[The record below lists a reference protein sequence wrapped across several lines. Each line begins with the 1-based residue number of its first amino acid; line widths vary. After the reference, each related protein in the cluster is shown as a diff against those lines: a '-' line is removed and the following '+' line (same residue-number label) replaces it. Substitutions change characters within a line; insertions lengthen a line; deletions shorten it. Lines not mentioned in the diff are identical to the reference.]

1 MKPEKQEVVDS
12 NEEFIAIGVPSEW
25 VEPLKA
31 QGYMTVSALQAV
43 NKPGKLANDLNVY
56 MKKKKLDMPGLS
68 PEVVSDW
75 LRSNNEPISKEP
87 DKSPRKVIEGDPFI
101 YIDKKKEAKVSN
113 SIIGVELQKVKHCEA
128 INSKGKPCGIKIL
141 KSEKY
146 CHYHKPSRSKD
157 AENQ

>member
-12 NEEFIAIGVPSEW
+12 NEEFIAIGVPKEW

-31 QGYMTVSALQAV
+31 QGYMTVSALQAIK
-43 NKPGKLANDLNVY
+43 KPDKLANDLNVY
-56 MKKKKLDMPGLS
+56 KKKIKLDLPGLS
-68 PEVVSDW
+68 PEVISDW

-113 SIIGVELQKVKHCEA
+113 SKIGV
-128 INSKGKPCGIKIL
+128 
-141 KSEKY
+141 
-146 CHYHKPSRSKD
+146 
-157 AENQ
+157 